1 MDEVNTNRNDA
12 YNHVGIHNVE
22 DEIIYETVETDLDLV
37 SLYIVSLQ
45 KNEEDLNPAAGEEVP
60 VKLKV

>member
-12 YNHVGIHNVE
+12 YNHVGIRNVE

>member
-12 YNHVGIHNVE
+12 YNHVGIRNVE

-37 SLYIVSLQ
+37 SLYSIPP
-45 KNEEDLNPAAGEEVP
+45 KE
-60 VKLKV
+60 